1 MSITLPL
8 TSSNSIWSPILI
20 GWATASWTPAI
31 MLPIVCWAAKPRIAA
46 SRAVEAKSPAASFSS
61 SVNWAIAI
69 AATIR
74 NTTRK
79 RRRRRKRSRVF
90 VERET
95 WETAGDMEAKLPT
108 AAPPEAIPGKPE
120 FPYTNWGPWLALL
133 GVLMALGTAIV
144 FSVPIAIVDNP
155 GAGEDLSGAAL
166 ALAQL
171 GQELSFLL
179 VPFALAAS
187 KGATVAESMRRLGLV
202 AFRRLNALQ
211 WMGAAIGIYLV
222 FVMVYVALV
231 GEPEQDDFADD
242 LGPLW
247 IQILLISIAAPI
259 GEEVCFRGML
269 FGGLRERLPMW
280 AAGLISAVIFGLLH
294 VTTGISVVPPLI
306 VFGFLLALVYERT
319 GSILPCILLH
329 MLNNSVAL
337 LAQ

>member
-1 MSITLPL
+1 
-8 TSSNSIWSPILI
+8 
-20 GWATASWTPAI
+20 
-31 MLPIVCWAAKPRIAA
+31 
-46 SRAVEAKSPAASFSS
+46 
-61 SVNWAIAI
+61 
-69 AATIR
+69 
-74 NTTRK
+74 
-79 RRRRRKRSRVF
+79 
-90 VERET
+90 
-95 WETAGDMEAKLPT
+95 MEAKLPT
-108 AAPPEAIPGKPE
+108 AAPPDAIPGEPD

-144 FSVPIAIVDNP
+144 ISVPIAIVDNLA
-155 GAGEDLSGAAL
+155 GTAGEAGKNADDLSATAL
-166 ALAQL
+166 ALAQMA
-171 GQELSFLL
+171 QELSFLL

-187 KGATVAESMRRLGLV
+187 KGASVAQAMRRLGLV
-202 AFRRLNALQ
+202 AFRRLDALK

-222 FVMVYVALV
+222 FVMAYVALV

-247 IQILLISIAAPI
+247 IQVLLIAIAAPI

-280 AAGLISAVIFGLLH
+280 AAALISAALFGLLH

-306 VFGFLLALVYERT
+306 AFGFLLALLYERT

>member
-1 MSITLPL
+1 
-8 TSSNSIWSPILI
+8 
-20 GWATASWTPAI
+20 
-31 MLPIVCWAAKPRIAA
+31 
-46 SRAVEAKSPAASFSS
+46 
-61 SVNWAIAI
+61 
-69 AATIR
+69 
-74 NTTRK
+74 
-79 RRRRRKRSRVF
+79 
-90 VERET
+90 
-95 WETAGDMEAKLPT
+95 MEAKLPT
-108 AAPPEAIPGKPE
+108 AAPPEAIPGKRE

-133 GVLMALGTAIV
+133 GVLMALGSAIV
-144 FSVPIAIVDNP
+144 ISVPVAIVDNLAE
-155 GAGEDLSGAAL
+155 AGRNTDGLSDTAL
-166 ALAQL
+166 ALAQM

-187 KGATVAESMRRLGLV
+187 KGASIAEGMRRLGLV
-202 AFRRLNALQ
+202 AFRRLDALK

-222 FVMVYVALV
+222 VVMVYVALV
-231 GEPEQDDFADD
+231 GEPEQEDFADD

-247 IQILLISIAAPI
+247 IQILLIAIAAPI

-280 AAGLISAVIFGLLH
+280 AAGLISAALFGLLH

-306 VFGFLLALVYERT
+306 AFGFLLALVYERT

>member
-1 MSITLPL
+1 
-8 TSSNSIWSPILI
+8 
-20 GWATASWTPAI
+20 
-31 MLPIVCWAAKPRIAA
+31 
-46 SRAVEAKSPAASFSS
+46 
-61 SVNWAIAI
+61 
-69 AATIR
+69 
-74 NTTRK
+74 
-79 RRRRRKRSRVF
+79 
-90 VERET
+90 
-95 WETAGDMEAKLPT
+95 MEAKLPT
-108 AAPPEAIPGKPE
+108 AAPPDAIPGEPD

-144 FSVPIAIVDNP
+144 ISVPIAIVDNLADT
-155 GAGEDLSGAAL
+155 AGEAGKNADGLSGTAL
-166 ALAQL
+166 ALAQMA
-171 GQELSFLL
+171 QELSFLL

-187 KGATVAESMRRLGLV
+187 KGATVVEAMGRLGLV
-202 AFRRLNALQ
+202 AFRRLNALK
-211 WMGAAIGIYLV
+211 WMGAAVGIYLV
-222 FVMVYVALV
+222 VVMAYVALV

-247 IQILLISIAAPI
+247 IQILLIAIAAPI

-280 AAGLISAVIFGLLH
+280 AAALISAALFGLLH

-306 VFGFLLALVYERT
+306 AFGFLLALVYERT